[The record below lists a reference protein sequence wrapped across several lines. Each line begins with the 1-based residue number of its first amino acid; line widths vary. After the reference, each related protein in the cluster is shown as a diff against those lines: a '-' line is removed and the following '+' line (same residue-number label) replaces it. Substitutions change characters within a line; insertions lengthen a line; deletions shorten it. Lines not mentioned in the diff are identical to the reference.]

1 MKEYIKP
8 SINNLDVESSVMMAG
23 SLDPSGTAGDLGE
36 NAGQADAIG
45 ARSKRHNASLWD
57 PSWDDLEEEEENE

>member
-23 SLDPSGTAGDLGE
+23 SLDALGTTGNLGE
-36 NAGQADAIG
+36 NAGQADAG
-45 ARSKRHNASLWD
+45 TARSKRHNESLWD
-57 PSWDDLEEEEENE
+57 LSWDDLEEEENN

>member
-8 SINNLDVESSVMMAG
+8 RINNIDVESSVMMAG
-23 SLDPSGTAGDLGE
+23 SLDASGTAVNLDE

-45 ARSKRHNASLWD
+45 ARSKHHNTSLWD
-57 PSWDDLEEEEENE
+57 LSWEDGEEEENE